1 MMGINHMKLIRAQ
14 GLDMSI
20 NDKEEIM
27 KSTEKELV
35 DYINWQFSK
44 LKYQLPF
51 ELKEKVLKYR
61 VN

>member
-14 GLDMSI
+14 GLDMST
-20 NDKEEIM
+20 NDREEIM

-44 LKYQLPF
+44 
-51 ELKEKVLKYR
+51 
-61 VN
+61 

>member
-1 MMGINHMKLIRAQ
+1 MKLIRAQ